1 MTKFRMMCVASFC
14 FLSPSANA
22 TTAVLCGDPALVDE
36 NNNSAS
42 VWLILLNS
50 DSRSVDEIEATFLGK
65 EARVVATSARNG
77 QIFIQTAKPSRT
89 VVVSE
94 ADIDSSVCD
103 GETLFSVQMD
113 STTTQESIGSCRCF
127 ED

>member
-14 FLSPSANA
+14 FLSLSANA

-36 NNNSAS
+36 NNNSAN
-42 VWLILLNS
+42 VWLILENS
-50 DSRSVDEIEATFLGK
+50 DSRSAEEIQATFLGK

-77 QIFIQTAKPSRT
+77 QLFIQTAKPSRT

-103 GETLFSVQMD
+103 GETLFSVQVD
-113 STTTQESIGSCRCF
+113 STTTQESIDSCRCF

>member
-14 FLSPSANA
+14 FLSVSAQA

-42 VWLILLNS
+42 VWLILENT
-50 DSRSVDEIEATFLGK
+50 DSRSAEEIQATFLGK

-77 QIFIQTAKPSRT
+77 QIFIQTAKPSRA
-89 VVVSE
+89 VVLSE

-103 GETLFSVQMD
+103 GETLFSVQVD
-113 STTTQESIGSCRCF
+113 STTIQESIDSCRCF

>member
-1 MTKFRMMCVASFC
+1 MKKYFVLCAIGL
-14 FLSPSANA
+14 FLLHTPAQA

-36 NNNSAS
+36 DNDRAS
-42 VWLILLNS
+42 VWLILENS
-50 DSRSVDEIEATFLGK
+50 DSRSADETQAIFFGK
-65 EARVVATSARNG
+65 EARVASVSVQNS
-77 QIFIQTAKPSRT
+77 QISIRTTKPSRA

-103 GETLFSVQMD
+103 GETLFSVQIN
-113 STTTQESIGSCRCF
+113 SAKTRKSIGSCRCF